1 MATIIGNRLEKL
13 LKDKNKNENWIK
25 LVEYM
30 QTLENKNNLTFAQEN
45 LITQIIERL
54 CRWKNIDDL
63 KVRNLIL
70 LIGNSGIRL
79 F

>member
-63 KVRNLIL
+63 EVRNLIL